1 MYASLDTAYQV
12 VYYDQDGRQIYFPAS
27 KDSALL
33 ADKLR
38 EARAQGLNARL
49 SEAN

>member
-1 MYASLDTAYQV
+1 MYASLETAYQV
-12 VYYDQDGRQIYFPAS
+12 VYYDQDGRRIYFPAS
-27 KDSALL
+27 KDSAIL

-38 EARAQGLNARL
+38 EACAKGLSARL